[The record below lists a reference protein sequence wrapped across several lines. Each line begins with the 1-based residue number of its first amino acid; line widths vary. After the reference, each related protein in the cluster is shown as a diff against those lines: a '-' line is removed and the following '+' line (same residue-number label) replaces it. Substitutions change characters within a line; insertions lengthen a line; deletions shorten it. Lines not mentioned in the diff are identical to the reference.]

1 MIDLYTWPTPYGWK
15 LAIALEELE
24 LPYEAHMLNVSK
36 RNSIRN
42 GSN

>member
-24 LPYEAHMLNVSK
+24 LLNEAHVLKLSAETV
-36 RNSIRN
+36 
-42 GSN
+42 